1 MYFIDF
7 WWTIKSNKKLSGPLK
22 QKSLNFRPPIG
33 KNEEYILYISH
44 CLMFFNLGNMTTL
57 YGSISV
63 YSFSKQPS
71 RTSIQDA
78 LKLSNGVWLYMRPI
92 SYVDI
97 VEWLYRQVLMT
108 FLEFNPNN
116 HTLPLA
122 YNSCFSFGN
131 HHVPVEI
138 VCVFVCVTMK
148 THKSYRS
155 DPLFQAHA
163 VCMFGKRLTG

>member
-1 MYFIDF
+1 MAL
-7 WWTIKSNKKLSGPLK
+7 WSKKALTLDHQLAK
-22 QKSLNFRPPIG
+22 M
-33 KNEEYILYISH
+33 KNIFSISH
-44 CLMFFNLGNMTTL
+44 IVWCSSTL
-57 YGSISV
+57 AIWQHCTEAY
-63 YSFSKQPS
+63 QCAPS
-71 RTSIQDA
+71 PSSPAEQAFRMH